1 MQARALAAAFAA
13 TLLLALPFATPAPAL
28 TAKEKMETCKF
39 GAEDQQ
45 LTGKKAS
52 DFVKKCMA
60 NEPAAKSAAKKA
72 APAAKAT
79 PASAEKSK

>member
-1 MQARALAAAFAA
+1 MQARVIAALAAA
-13 TLLLALPFATPAPAL
+13 LLLALPFATPAPAL

-39 GAEDQQ
+39 GADDQQ

-60 NEPAAKSAAKKA
+60 NEPAPKTAAKKA
-72 APAAKAT
+72 APAAKAA
-79 PASAEKSK
+79 PASDQK